1 MALQVAFSNLLF
13 RKFQVSSNIYVIH
26 IQKKYKKL
34 LYGPSQGAELSSPEQ
49 SLEVLRQLRAARV
62 AWVHGDEDSHRR
74 IQADLLPKEVEPL
87 LLISNCILN
96 AFYLANKSVE
106 NTSSAFHWRGGSHG
120 RGELMV
126 PHNTNTSSVA
136 PFPEGHAQ

>member
-74 IQADLLPKEVEPL
+74 IQADR
-87 LLISNCILN
+87 
-96 AFYLANKSVE
+96 
-106 NTSSAFHWRGGSHG
+106 SSGSSPRNWG
-120 RGELMV
+120 NQMPARVASGEAGDSFVSKHTDTPPPWTL
-126 PHNTNTSSVA
+126 
-136 PFPEGHAQ
+136 